1 MAKEKKENLIQR
13 PPIVVVMGH
22 IDHGK
27 TKLLDFIRKTKIAEK
42 EAGGITQSIGAY
54 EIIHPSASSG
64 QVQKITFID
73 TPGHEAFS
81 KMRGRGARVADLA
94 ILVVAADEGVKAQTL
109 EALEHIKSAG
119 IPFVVAINKIDKPE
133 ADVTRVKNELSQN
146 GIYLEGMG
154 GNISYQEIS
163 AKTGQGIKEL
173 LDLILLAADLEELKA
188 DPNALC
194 QGVIIESKIDPRR
207 GISAVLII
215 ENGTLRIGDEI
226 ATSSARGK
234 VKMME
239 DFLGQPVKQ
248 ISFSSPVL
256 VVGFENLPQI
266 GEQFSA
272 GKMISVSQSENI
284 LSPNK
289 VGPTEALSLKKT
301 IIKLILKAD
310 VSGSLEALIE
320 IVKSLENED
329 IGIEIILAEVG
340 DILEND
346 VKLALSSS
354 ALILGF
360 KVKIR
365 KGAESLVRIHEIKI
379 INSEIIYELFQNLK
393 QIIKEIPK
401 EGEVKGI
408 LEILAIFGKKNSKQI
423 VGGKMLEGKFNKGA
437 KLEIWR
443 QSLKI
448 GEGKIINLQVKK
460 LDAIE
465 VQAGEE
471 CGILLDPDVTI
482 KVGDQLKAVL

>member
-54 EIIHPSASSG
+54 EIIHSEK
-64 QVQKITFID
+64 KITFID

-163 AKTGQGIKEL
+163 AKTGQGVKEL

-248 ISFSSPVL
+248 VSFSSPVL

>member
-54 EIIHPSASSG
+54 EIIHSEK
-64 QVQKITFID
+64 KITFID

-163 AKTGQGIKEL
+163 AKTGQGVKEL